1 MITVGALRVKNGT
14 FVRDILMHSNQGK
27 SRFPSR
33 RGDRLARLRG
43 AVANGRA
50 LHLSDA
56 AEMLGVS
63 EMTIRRDLTVPDTSL
78 AYYGGYIV
86 GAGAGAR
93 YSLDQERGSHS
104 DGKLA
109 AARHAARLVE
119 EEDTLFIDCGS
130 TMPHLAASLP
140 PDIRLTVVCYSL
152 DIAGQVA
159 RRPNTQLVLL
169 GGLYHASSE
178 TFFSEEAL
186 AMLRRV
192 GINKAFLS
200 AGGVH
205 PERGASCSNFHEV
218 PVKQAALRAAMRSYL
233 VVDGSKF
240 GRLKPAAFSPLD
252 AFERIITDPS
262 IDAAARDRFDR
273 RGVYLDVAPE

>member
-1 MITVGALRVKNGT
+1 MITGVLRVVKNGT
-14 FVRDILMHSNQGK
+14 FVRDILMDPNHG
-27 SRFPSR
+27 RARPPSR
-33 RGDRLARLRG
+33 RGERLARLRG

-63 EMTIRRDLTVPDTSL
+63 EMTIRRDLAVPDTSL

-93 YSLDQERGSHS
+93 YSLDRERGSHS

-119 EEDTLFIDCGS
+119 EDDTLFIDCGT

-140 PDIRLTVVCYSL
+140 PEIRLTVVCYSL
-152 DIAGQVA
+152 NIAGQVA

-205 PERGASCSNFHEV
+205 LERGASCSNFHEV
-218 PVKQAALRAAMRSYL
+218 PVKQAVLRAAVRSYL
-233 VVDGSKF
+233 VVDASKF

-252 AFERIITDPS
+252 AFERIFTDRS
-262 IDAAARDRFDR
+262 IGAEARDQFDL
-273 RGVYLDVAPE
+273 GGIQLDVAPD

>member
-1 MITVGALRVKNGT
+1 MIPRVLRVVKNGT
-14 FVRDILMHSNQGK
+14 FVRDILMDPNHG
-27 SRFPSR
+27 RTRPPSR
-33 RGDRLARLRG
+33 RGERLARLRG

-63 EMTIRRDLTVPDTSL
+63 EMTIRRDLAVPDTSL

-93 YSLDQERGSHS
+93 YSLDRERSSHS

-109 AARHAARLVE
+109 AARHAARLAE
-119 EEDTLFIDCGS
+119 EDDTLFIDCGT
-130 TMPHLAASLP
+130 TMPHLAANLP
-140 PDIRLTVVCYSL
+140 PEIRLTVVCYSL
-152 DIAGQVA
+152 NIAGQVA

-169 GGLYHASSE
+169 GGLYHGSSE

-218 PVKQAALRAAMRSYL
+218 PVKQAVLRAAMRSYL
-233 VVDGSKF
+233 VVDASKF
-240 GRLKPAAFSPLD
+240 GRLKPASFSPLD
-252 AFERIITDPS
+252 AFERIFTDGS
-262 IDAAARDRFDR
+262 ISADARDQFGRGGVHLDAAPD
-273 RGVYLDVAPE
+273 

>member
-1 MITVGALRVKNGT
+1 MITVVSRRVKIGT
-14 FVRDILMHSNQGK
+14 FLRDILMHSNQGK
-27 SRFPSR
+27 GRFPSR

-130 TMPHLAASLP
+130 TMPHLAAGLP
-140 PDIRLTVVCYSL
+140 PDVRLTVVCYSL

-205 PERGASCSNFHEV
+205 PDRGASCSNFHEV

-252 AFERIITDPS
+252 AFERIITDRS
-262 IDAAARDRFDR
+262 IDPAARDRFDR